1 MSMDLTHV
9 PVRIVSPQPG
19 PELPVHRS
27 KARRPQSAV
36 PSASSGQ
43 ARGQSAVR
51 SPLPTR
57 SVRWARKYDRCQD
70 PACTTPDS
78 PHAGLGLCRTSYYQ
92 LVVRGAGAVEIAP
105 GPAAGKDTR

>member
-9 PVRIVSPQPG
+9 PVRIVSPLPG

-27 KARRPQSAV
+27 KARRPVARPARPATSERA
-36 PSASSGQ
+36 ASG
-43 ARGQSAVR
+43 
-51 SPLPTR
+51 
-57 SVRWARKYDRCQD
+57 RWARKYARCQD

-78 PHAGLGLCRTSYYQ
+78 PQAGLGLCRTSYYR
-92 LVVRGAGAVEIAP
+92 LVVRRAGAVEIAP